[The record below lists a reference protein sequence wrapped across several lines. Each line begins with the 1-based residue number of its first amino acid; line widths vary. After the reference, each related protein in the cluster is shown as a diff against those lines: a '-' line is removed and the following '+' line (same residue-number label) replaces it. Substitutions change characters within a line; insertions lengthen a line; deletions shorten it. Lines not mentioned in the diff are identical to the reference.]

1 MQIIYHLL
9 IQQVHVYND
18 FEQYRKIIDYYA
30 PSIDDSTIETAI
42 CAIGNKGQI
51 VALDSLLAEIISTK
65 KIVENI
71 PPIVQ
76 DKNIIFNNKNSKT
89 TEEIFEEPKVLANCS
104 CSIDEQIEENLQQEN
119 QSKREIESNKMKKLV
134 R

>member
-1 MQIIYHLL
+1 MHQVLMILQLKQLYVQLEIKDKLLHLIAYQL
-9 IQQVHVYND
+9 KL
-18 FEQYRKIIDYYA
+18 F
-30 PSIDDSTIETAI
+30 
-42 CAIGNKGQI
+42 
-51 VALDSLLAEIISTK
+51 LLK